1 MTAIHRS
8 IFFSA
13 IERYGSLLLFLFST
27 AVLSRLLTPSEF
39 GIYAVINAVVAVI
52 AASFQEFGGANY
64 LIQKKVLSERNIR
77 TAFTITFCIS
87 TVIGL
92 ALFLCRDGLVW
103 FFKQD
108 GLRAGIAVS
117 TLNFAL
123 TPFSVVISALFRRDM
138 EFGKLAICSLAA
150 NAVSIAI
157 SIVLAMLHYS
167 YMAPIWGA
175 VAGNVV
181 LTVVLIGFCK
191 NRRVFRP
198 SLSEYPDVISFGLY
212 SGGVSIINVFY
223 NLAPQIFLARILD
236 FAAVGLYS
244 RAIGITQVFDRLVG
258 QVLSPVIMPAIFA
271 QTKAGGNLKHIY
283 LDAIALLTA
292 VHWPFLIFMAI
303 MAQPIILIW
312 LGPTWL
318 EIVPLVRMMC
328 IGYLSL
334 FVACLTY
341 PVLVAVGSVRDAL
354 VSSLI
359 SLPPSLLVIFI
370 ASFFGVQA
378 VAASAIVTLPFQAAV
393 AIYFVSR
400 HLDIGWSELLWATF
414 KSAIVTLIS
423 SVGVIL
429 CAFMVEY
436 GALSPIIGLGL
447 ACISAAVCWLL
458 SMMVTE
464 HPLLPRLQLAAS
476 GLFATPFL
484 RFAGYTK
491 RNSLGKDAS
500 DLRLKKQT

>member
-13 IERYGSLLLFLFST
+13 VERYGSLLLFLFST
-27 AVLSRLLTPSEF
+27 AALSRLLTPGEF
-39 GIYAVINAVVAVI
+39 GIYALVNAVITVI

-64 LIQKKVLSERNIR
+64 LIQKKTLSEQNIR

-87 TVIGL
+87 IVIGL
-92 ALFLCRDGLVW
+92 ALFLCRDALVW

-108 GLRAGIAVS
+108 GIRAGIAVS
-117 TLNFAL
+117 VLNFVL

-157 SIVLAMLHYS
+157 SIALAVLHYS

-175 VAGNVV
+175 VAANVV
-181 LTVVLIGFCK
+181 LTGLLLGFCK

-212 SGGVSIINVFY
+212 SAGVSFINVFY

-244 RAIGITQVFDRLVG
+244 RAVGITQVFDRLVG

-292 VHWPFLIFMAI
+292 VHWPFLAFMAI
-303 MAQPIILIW
+303 MAGPIISIW

-328 IGYLSL
+328 IAYLAL
-334 FVACLTY
+334 FAACLSY

-354 VSSLI
+354 ISSLI

-378 VAASAIVTLPFQAAV
+378 VAASAMLTLPFQAAV
-393 AIYFVSR
+393 AIYFISR
-400 HLDIGWSELLWATF
+400 HLDIGWRDLFRATF
-414 KSAIVTLIS
+414 KSAIVTLMS
-423 SVGVIL
+423 SVGVAV
-429 CAFMVEY
+429 CAVMVEY
-436 GALSPIIGLGL
+436 GVLSSVLGLGL
-447 ACISAAVCWLL
+447 ACLSAGICWLL
-458 SMMVTE
+458 SMMVME
-464 HPLLPRLQLAAS
+464 HPLLPRLQLAAT
-476 GLFATPFL
+476 GIFTMPFL
-484 RFAGYTK
+484 RFAGYAK
-491 RNSLGKDAS
+491 RNSLG
-500 DLRLKKQT
+500 

>member
-13 IERYGSLLLFLFST
+13 VERYGSLLLFLFST
-27 AVLSRLLTPSEF
+27 AVMSRLLTPQEF
-39 GIYAVINAVVAVI
+39 GIYAVINAVIAVI
-52 AASFQEFGGANY
+52 SASFQEFGGANY
-64 LIQKKVLSERNIR
+64 LIQKKVLSEVNIR

-87 TVIGL
+87 IVIGFT
-92 ALFLCRDGLVW
+92 LFLGRDAMVW
-103 FFKQD
+103 FFKQE
-108 GLRAGIAVS
+108 GLKAGIAVS
-117 TLNFAL
+117 ALNFAL
-123 TPFSVVISALFRRDM
+123 SPFSVVISALLRRDM
-138 EFGKLAICSLAA
+138 EFGKLAICALASNLVSIGVSISLA
-150 NAVSIAI
+150 
-157 SIVLAMLHYS
+157 LLHYS

-175 VAGNVV
+175 VAGNII
-181 LTVVLIGFCK
+181 LTVLLVGFCK
-191 NRRVFRP
+191 NRRIFRP
-198 SLSEYPDVISFGLY
+198 ALSEYPDVITFGLY

-292 VHWPFLIFMAI
+292 VHWPFLMFMAI
-303 MAQPIILIW
+303 MAGPIISIW

-328 IGYLSL
+328 IAYLAL
-334 FVACLTY
+334 FAACLSY

-354 VSSLI
+354 ISSLI

-378 VAASAIVTLPFQAAV
+378 VAASAMLTLPFQAVV
-393 AIYFVSR
+393 AIYFISR
-400 HLDIGWSELLWATF
+400 HLDIGWRDLFRATF
-414 KSAIVTLIS
+414 KSAIVTLMS
-423 SVGVIL
+423 SVGVAV
-429 CAFMVEY
+429 CAVMVEY
-436 GALSPIIGLGL
+436 GVLSSVLGLGL
-447 ACISAAVCWLL
+447 ACLSAGICWLL
-458 SMMVTE
+458 SMMVME
-464 HPLLPRLQLAAS
+464 HPLLPRLQLAAT
-476 GLFATPFL
+476 GIFTMPFL
-484 RFAGYTK
+484 RFAGYAK
-491 RNSLGKDAS
+491 RNSLG
-500 DLRLKKQT
+500 